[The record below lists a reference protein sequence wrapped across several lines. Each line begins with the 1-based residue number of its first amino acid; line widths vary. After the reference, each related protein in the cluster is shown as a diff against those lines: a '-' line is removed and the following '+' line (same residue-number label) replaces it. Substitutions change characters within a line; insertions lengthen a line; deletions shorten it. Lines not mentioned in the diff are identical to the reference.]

1 MMPERLVNPKLL
13 RLPRVKE
20 IVALSR
26 TKHLSPNFPWRFSE
40 TDTPRRPSCCMA
52 RERRPRL
59 GPSEGRRRLRTIGA
73 GELKVAAQGLIYTCR
88 ELAEALDA
96 NRKGIIE

>member
-1 MMPERLVNPKLL
+1 
-13 RLPRVKE
+13 
-20 IVALSR
+20 
-26 TKHLSPNFPWRFSE
+26 
-40 TDTPRRPSCCMA
+40 MA